1 MGMLR
6 RLFGRRQGQIGSYL
20 DNPLL
25 LFSDYDAWCI
35 KDACE
40 GTQIFGATGSGKTS
54 GSGQAIA
61 KAFLNSGFGGLV
73 LTAKP
78 DERALWEK
86 YCKETGREDSL
97 IVFSPSEKW
106 RFNFLDYE
114 FKRPGRGAGFTEN
127 LVSLFC
133 NVMEIGERRQGGS
146 GDKGYWKDTLK
157 QLLRNAIDLL
167 SISKGSVSLP
177 DIYDIIL
184 SAPQNIETT
193 RSEEWQNNSFCFEC
207 ITEGD
212 DMADGDTPHPKAQ
225 DFKLTAKYWLSEFP
239 SLAEKTRS
247 IIVSTFTSMA
257 DCFLRGTLRELF
269 CTTTN
274 VVPEVTHDGAIILLD
289 LPVKEYNE
297 LGQFSQVL
305 FKYIWQ
311 RATER
316 RDVEK
321 HPLPVFLWA
330 DESQNFVT
338 SSDMQFQTTARSS
351 RACTVYLSQNM
362 PNYYASLGGGDK
374 AKQEIDSLMGNL
386 QTKIFHTNGDSVTN
400 FWASETIGKDWY
412 FRNNHSTSS
421 TEKNNF
427 LGMLGLEG
435 GQTTNSSGGSQSFD
449 YNLPPGEFTKLL
461 KGGFE
466 NNLHVEGVVFQ
477 GGRVWNATGKNYIRA
492 TFKQG

>member
-1 MGMLR
+1 MGILG
-6 RLFGRRQGQIGSYL
+6 RLFGRRQEVLGSYL
-20 DNPLL
+20 DTPLL
-25 LFSDYDAWCI
+25 GFSEYDAWRI

-61 KAFLNSGFGGLV
+61 KAFLRSGFGGLV

-106 RFNFLDYE
+106 RFNFLNYE
-114 FKRPGRGAGFTEN
+114 FKRPGVGAGFTEN

-133 NVMEIGERRQGGS
+133 SVMEIGERKQGSS
-146 GDKGYWKDTLK
+146 GNQDYWKHTLK
-157 QLLRNAIDLL
+157 QLLRNAIDLV
-167 SISKGSVSLP
+167 SVAKGQVSLP

-184 SAPQNIETT
+184 SAPQNIEATH
-193 RSEEWQNNSFCFEC
+193 SETWQNKSFCFAC
-207 ITEGD
+207 IAEGD
-212 DMADGDTPHPKAQ
+212 AKVRSNSSHPKAQ

-239 SLAEKTRS
+239 TLAEKTRS

-297 LGQFSQVL
+297 MGQFAQVL

-316 RDVEK
+316 RNIEK
-321 HPLPVFLWA
+321 HPSPVFLWA

-338 SSDMQFQTTARSS
+338 SSDMQFQATARSS
-351 RACTVYLSQNM
+351 RACTVYLSQNL

-374 AKQEIDSLMGNL
+374 AKHEVDSLMGNL
-386 QTKIFHTNGDSVTN
+386 QTKIFHANGDSVTN
-400 FWASETIGKDWY
+400 TWAAETIGKGLQFLSNY
-412 FRNNHSTSS
+412 SS
-421 TEKNNF
+421 SSVDSGIMGVGE
-427 LGMLGLEG
+427 
-435 GQTTNSSGGSQSFD
+435 TNSTAGGSQSRD
-449 YNLPPGEFTKLL
+449 YLIQPAEFTTLL

-466 NNLHVEGVVFQ
+466 NNLCVEGIVFQ
-477 GGRVWNATGKNYIRA
+477 GGKVWNATGKNHIKA
-492 TFKQG
+492 TFNQGG